1 VRETRRAEAWWVQ
14 LPVAALALVALVAV
28 YLVLLRLNIDVTR
41 TATKEGRDH
50 RDLVYLAIHGALL
63 GGALVAGFVLGKLL
77 SGLGV
82 AYAALFVVVIIVA
95 MVGIQVGS
103 HALACKADRNDIVR
117 HWTC

>member
-1 VRETRRAEAWWVQ
+1 VQ
-14 LPVAALALVALVAV
+14 LPTALLALAALVAI

-63 GGALVAGFVLGKLL
+63 GGALVAGFILGKLL
-77 SGLGV
+77 SGLGL
-82 AYAALFVVVIIVA
+82 AYAVLFVVVVTVA
-95 MVGIQVGS
+95 MVVTQVGS
-103 HALACKADRNDIVR
+103 HALACKAERNDIVR